1 MFIPLCITVYEL
13 VALTLSTT
21 IKIKKYI
28 TISRKNNKSR
38 KKGMIIE
45 MDLNQPLA
53 YRMRPKTLEDY
64 VGQEH
69 ILGKDKILYRTIK
82 ADRLS
87 SIILWGPPGCG
98 KTSLARV
105 ISNTT
110 KYKFTRINAVTSG
123 IGDIKKAIE
132 EASNLL
138 LNPSGKCIL
147 FIDEIHRFNKLQQDA
162 LLPYVEN
169 GTVIL
174 IGATTENPYF
184 EVNKALISR
193 SMVCK
198 LNPLI
203 EDDIYKILK
212 KSLVS
217 EEGLASY
224 NIKIEDETL
233 RKIAEVSN
241 GDVRT
246 ALNGLEIAVLTTNMD
261 SDGFIHITNE
271 IAADCIQRRKAVF
284 DKNGDSH
291 YDNISAFIKSMRGS
305 DPDATVFYLARAIDG
320 GEEPMFLA
328 RRIVIASSEDV
339 GLADP
344 NALVVATSAMQAV
357 NMVGMPEAR
366 IILSEAAL
374 YVARAKKSN
383 ASYMAINKALEDVKT
398 KDTGEIPMHI
408 RNAPA
413 EGMSEFGYHEGYKYP
428 HDYPGHY
435 VEQQYLP
442 DKMVG
447 TKYLGEI

>member
-1 MFIPLCITVYEL
+1 
-13 VALTLSTT
+13 
-21 IKIKKYI
+21 
-28 TISRKNNKSR
+28 
-38 KKGMIIE
+38 
-45 MDLNQPLA
+45 MDMSKPLA
-53 YRMRPKTLEDY
+53 YRMSPKTLDDY

-110 KYKFTRINAVTSG
+110 KCKFLKINAVTSG
-123 IGDIKKAIE
+123 ISDIKNAVE
-132 EASNLL
+132 TAQNAL

-193 SMVCK
+193 SMIFK
-198 LNPLI
+198 LNPLTVQNVY
-203 EDDIYKILK
+203 DVLK
-212 KSLVS
+212 KSLIS
-217 EEGLASY
+217 EEGLGSY
-224 NIKIEDETL
+224 KINIEDETL
-233 RKIAEVSN
+233 MKIAETSN

-246 ALNGLEIAVLTTNMD
+246 ALNGLEVAVLSTKMD
-261 SDGFIHITNE
+261 EYGVINITNE
-271 IAADCIQRRKAVF
+271 IAKECVQTRKAIF

-305 DPDATVFYLARAIDG
+305 DPDATLFYLARAINA
-320 GEEPMFLA
+320 GEDPVFIA
-328 RRIVIASSEDV
+328 RRIVIAAAEDV
-339 GLADP
+339 GMANP
-344 NALVVATSAMQAV
+344 NALVVATSAMQSIT
-357 NMVGMPEAR
+357 MIGMPESR
-366 IILSEAAL
+366 IILAEAAV
-374 YVARAKKSN
+374 YVATSPKSN
-383 ASYMAINKALEDVKT
+383 AAYLGIDKALADVTT
-398 KDTGEIPMHI
+398 KDTGTIPMHI

-413 EGMSEFGYHEGYKYP
+413 EGMKNEGYGVGYKYP
-428 HDYPGHY
+428 HDYPMHQ

-442 DKMVG
+442 DKMLG
-447 TKYLGEI
+447 TKYYIKDDTVN

>member
-1 MFIPLCITVYEL
+1 
-13 VALTLSTT
+13 
-21 IKIKKYI
+21 
-28 TISRKNNKSR
+28 
-38 KKGMIIE
+38 
-45 MDLNQPLA
+45 MDLSKPLA
-53 YRMRPKTLEDY
+53 YRMRPKTLDDY
-64 VGQEH
+64 VGQKH
-69 ILGKDKILYRTIK
+69 VIGKDKILYRTIQ

-110 KYKFTRINAVTSG
+110 KYKFIQINAVTSG
-123 IGDIKKAIE
+123 IADIKNAIE
-132 EASNLL
+132 QASNLL
-138 LNPSGKCIL
+138 MNPSGKCIL

-193 SMVCK
+193 SMVIK
-198 LNPLI
+198 LEPLT
-203 EDDIYKILK
+203 EDDIYEVLK
-212 KSLVS
+212 KSLTA
-217 EEGLASY
+217 EEGLGSY
-224 NIKIEDETL
+224 HIKIEDDTL
-233 RKIAEVSN
+233 RKIAQTAN

-246 ALNGLEIAVLTTNMD
+246 ALNGLEVAVLTTKVNADGVIEITPQIAKD
-261 SDGFIHITNE
+261 SVQN
-271 IAADCIQRRKAVF
+271 RKAIF

-305 DPDATVFYLARAIDG
+305 DPDATLFYLARAIQG
-320 GEEPMFLA
+320 GEDPVFIA
-328 RRIVIASSEDV
+328 RRIVIAAAEDV
-339 GLADP
+339 GMANP
-344 NALVVATSAMQAV
+344 NALVVANAAMQAV
-357 NMVGMPEAR
+357 HMVGMPEGR
-366 IILSEAAL
+366 IILAEAAV
-374 YVARAKKSN
+374 YVATSKKSN
-383 ASYMAINKALEDVKT
+383 ASYVGINEALADVNS

-413 EGMSEFGYHEGYKYP
+413 EGMESFGYHQGYLYP
-428 HDYPGHY
+428 HNFPGHY

-447 TKYLGEI
+447 TKYYRPDENVK

>member
-1 MFIPLCITVYEL
+1 
-13 VALTLSTT
+13 
-21 IKIKKYI
+21 
-28 TISRKNNKSR
+28 
-38 KKGMIIE
+38 
-45 MDLNQPLA
+45 MDLSQPLA
-53 YRMRPKTLEDY
+53 YRMSPQTLEDY

-105 ISNTT
+105 ISHTT
-110 KYKFTRINAVTSG
+110 KYKFTKLNAVTSG
-123 IGDIKKAIE
+123 VSDIKKAVE
-132 EASNLL
+132 DAQNAF

-193 SMVCK
+193 SMVFR
-198 LNPLI
+198 LNPLTTK
-203 EDDIYKILK
+203 DIFLVLK
-212 KSLVS
+212 KSLTS
-217 EEGLASY
+217 ERGLANY
-224 NIKIEDETL
+224 NIKIEDSTL
-233 RKIAEVSN
+233 EKIAETSN

-246 ALNGLEIAVLTTNMD
+246 ALNGLEVAVLTTQMD
-261 SDGFIHITNE
+261 KDGYITITDE
-271 IAADCIQRRKAVF
+271 IAKECVQERKAIF

-305 DPDATVFYLARAIDG
+305 DPDAAVFYLARALNA
-320 GEEPMFLA
+320 GEDPVFIA
-328 RRIVIASSEDV
+328 RRITIAAAEDV
-339 GLADP
+339 GMANP
-344 NALVVATSAMQAV
+344 NALVVATAAMQAV

-366 IILSEAAL
+366 IILSEAAV
-374 YVARAKKSN
+374 YVATSKKSN
-383 ASYMAINKALEDVKT
+383 ASYMAINKAMEDVAT
-398 KDTGEIPMHI
+398 KDTGTIPMHI

-413 EGMSEFGYHEGYKYP
+413 EGMAKEGYGVGYKYP
-428 HDYPGHY
+428 HDYPGHW

-442 DKMVG
+442 DKMLG
-447 TKYLGEI
+447 TKYYIKDDTVD

>member
-1 MFIPLCITVYEL
+1 M
-13 VALTLSTT
+13 
-21 IKIKKYI
+21 
-28 TISRKNNKSR
+28 N
-38 KKGMIIE
+38 
-45 MDLNQPLA
+45 LNEPLA
-53 YRMRPKTLEDY
+53 FRMKPKTLDDY

-98 KTSLARV
+98 KTSLAKV

-110 KYKFTRINAVTSG
+110 KYKFKKINAVSAG
-123 IGDIKKAIE
+123 IGDIKSAIE
-132 EASNLL
+132 DAQNIM

-193 SMVCK
+193 SMIFK
-198 LNPLI
+198 LEPLTKENI
-203 EDDIYKILK
+203 FQVLK
-212 KSLVS
+212 NALSS
-217 EEGLASY
+217 PDGLGTY

-233 RKIAEVSN
+233 MKIADTAN

-246 ALNGLEIAVLTTNMD
+246 ALNGLEVAVLTTNMD
-261 SDGFIHITNE
+261 SDGYIHITNQ
-271 IAADCIQRRKAVF
+271 IAADSVQSRKAIF

-305 DPDATVFYLARAIDG
+305 DSDAAIFYLARALNG
-320 GEEPMFLA
+320 GEDPMFLA
-328 RRIVIASSEDV
+328 RRIVIAAAEDV
-339 GLADP
+339 GMANP
-344 NALVVATSAMQAV
+344 NALVVANAAMQAV
-357 NMVGMPEAR
+357 HMVGMPEAR
-366 IILSEAAL
+366 IILAEAAV
-374 YVARAKKSN
+374 YNAKSKKSN
-383 ASYMAINKALEDVKT
+383 ASYLGINRALSDVAS

-413 EGMSEFGYHEGYKYP
+413 EGMEKEGYGVGYKYP
-428 HDYPGHY
+428 HDYPGHV
-435 VEQQYLP
+435 VEQHYLP
-442 DKMVG
+442 DKMLG
-447 TKYLGEI
+447 TQYYVEDETAAEI

>member
-1 MFIPLCITVYEL
+1 
-13 VALTLSTT
+13 
-21 IKIKKYI
+21 
-28 TISRKNNKSR
+28 
-38 KKGMIIE
+38 
-45 MDLNQPLA
+45 MDLSQPLA
-53 YRMRPKTLEDY
+53 YRMSPQTLDDY

-105 ISNTT
+105 ISHTT
-110 KYKFTRINAVTSG
+110 KYKFTKLNAVTSG
-123 IGDIKKAIE
+123 VSDIKRAIE
-132 EASNLL
+132 DAQNAF

-193 SMVCK
+193 SMVFR
-198 LNPLI
+198 LNPLTTK
-203 EDDIYKILK
+203 DIFTILK
-212 KSLVS
+212 KSLTS
-217 EEGLASY
+217 ERGLASY
-224 NIKIEDETL
+224 NIRIEDSTL
-233 RKIAEVSN
+233 EKIAETSN

-246 ALNGLEIAVLTTNMD
+246 ALNGLEVAVLTTQMD
-261 SDGFIHITNE
+261 KDGYITITDE
-271 IAADCIQRRKAVF
+271 IAKECVQERKAIF

-305 DPDATVFYLARAIDG
+305 DPDAAVFYLARALDA
-320 GEEPMFLA
+320 GEDPVFIA
-328 RRIVIASSEDV
+328 RRITIAAAEDV
-339 GLADP
+339 GMANP
-344 NALVVATSAMQAV
+344 NALVVATAAMQAV

-366 IILSEAAL
+366 IILSEAAV
-374 YVARAKKSN
+374 YVATSKKSN
-383 ASYMAINKALEDVKT
+383 AAYMAINKAMEDVAT
-398 KDTGEIPMHI
+398 KDTGTIPMHI

-413 EGMSEFGYHEGYKYP
+413 EGMAKEGYGVGYKYP
-428 HDYPGHY
+428 HDYPGHW

-442 DKMVG
+442 DKMLG
-447 TKYLGEI
+447 TKYYIKDDTVE

>member
-1 MFIPLCITVYEL
+1 MNL
-13 VALTLSTT
+13 
-21 IKIKKYI
+21 
-28 TISRKNNKSR
+28 
-38 KKGMIIE
+38 
-45 MDLNQPLA
+45 DQPLA
-53 YRMRPKTLEDY
+53 FRMRPKTLDEF

-69 ILGKDKILYRTIK
+69 ILGKDKLLYRTIK

-98 KTSLARV
+98 KTSLAKV
-105 ISNTT
+105 ISETT
-110 KYKFTRINAVTSG
+110 KYKFTKINAVTAG
-123 IGDIKKAIE
+123 VGDIKNAIADAE
-132 EASNLL
+132 NPL

-193 SMVCK
+193 SMVIK
-198 LNPLI
+198 LEPLKKENI
-203 EDDIYKILK
+203 VQILK
-212 KSLVS
+212 NALKSP
-217 EEGLASY
+217 EGLGMY
-224 NIKIEDETL
+224 NIKISDETIE
-233 RKIAEVSN
+233 KIAEVSG

-246 ALNGLEIAVLTTNMD
+246 ALNGLEIAVLTTNMNK
-261 SDGFIHITNE
+261 DGVIEITNE
-271 IAADCIQRRKAVF
+271 IAKESLNKRKAVF

-305 DPDATVFYLARAIDG
+305 DPDATIFYLARALNG
-320 GEEPMFLA
+320 GEDPVFLA
-328 RRIVIASSEDV
+328 RRIVIQASEDV
-339 GLADP
+339 GLANP

-357 NMVGMPEAR
+357 TMVGMPEAR
-366 IILSEAAL
+366 IILAEAAL
-374 YVARAKKSN
+374 YVANSKKSN
-383 ASYMAINKALEDVKT
+383 ASYNAINKALEDVST
-398 KDTGEIPMHI
+398 KDTGTIPMHI

-413 EGMSEFGYHEGYKYP
+413 SGMEEFGYGEGYKYP

-442 DKMVG
+442 DKMLG
-447 TKYLGEI
+447 TKYFIKDENIKDIE

>member
-1 MFIPLCITVYEL
+1 
-13 VALTLSTT
+13 
-21 IKIKKYI
+21 
-28 TISRKNNKSR
+28 
-38 KKGMIIE
+38 
-45 MDLNQPLA
+45 MDLNKPLA
-53 YRMRPKTLEDY
+53 FRMSPKTLEDY

-110 KYKFTRINAVTSG
+110 KYKFTKINAVTAG
-123 IGDIKKAIE
+123 IGDIKNAIE
-132 EASNLL
+132 EAKNTF
-138 LNPSGKCIL
+138 LNPTGRCIL

-193 SMVCK
+193 SMIFK
-198 LNPLI
+198 LNPLTVQNVY
-203 EDDIYKILK
+203 DVLK
-212 KSLVS
+212 KSLIS
-217 EEGLASY
+217 EEGLGSY
-224 NIKIEDETL
+224 KINIEDETL
-233 RKIAEVSN
+233 MKIAETSN

-246 ALNGLEIAVLTTNMD
+246 ALNGLEVAVLSTKMD
-261 SDGFIHITNE
+261 EYGVINITNE
-271 IAADCIQRRKAVF
+271 IAKECVRTRKAIF

-305 DPDATVFYLARAIDG
+305 DPDATLFYLARAINA
-320 GEEPMFLA
+320 GEDPVFIA
-328 RRIVIASSEDV
+328 RRIVIAAAEDV
-339 GLADP
+339 GMANP
-344 NALVVATSAMQAV
+344 NALVVATSAMQSIT
-357 NMVGMPEAR
+357 MIGMPESR
-366 IILSEAAL
+366 IILAEAAV
-374 YVARAKKSN
+374 YVATSPKSN
-383 ASYMAINKALEDVKT
+383 AAYLGIDKALADVTT
-398 KDTGEIPMHI
+398 KDTGTIPMHI

-413 EGMSEFGYHEGYKYP
+413 EGMKNEGYGVGYKYP
-428 HDYPGHY
+428 HDYPMHQ

-442 DKMVG
+442 DKMLG
-447 TKYLGEI
+447 TKYYIKDDTVN